1 MDAIPTQRTREVI
14 MSTTRSKLNFT
25 AMASESSDNLQ

>member
-1 MDAIPTQRTREVI
+1 MDAIPTQRAREVI